1 MARKIIGA
9 ALFLLMLAVLELN
22 KNTIL
27 GWIVFILLT
36 AGFVLLREKLLKEKK
51 LFLRAGVWLGW
62 FAAFAAVFFLSY
74 PPVRSVP
81 AVNVSSPQ
89 KTDVITVA
97 QGSLTGVYNADRS
110 VEVYAGIPYAQP
122 PVGELR
128 WREPQDPLPWDEVLE
143 ADTFAPMSIQPVN
156 SPIYSSLSQIIGY
169 HDYSISL
176 SDNYLPPVSEDSL
189 YLNIWKPAGDV
200 SGLPVLVYIHGG
212 SLQTGQPW
220 YGDYS
225 GEGLAKEGVVVVN
238 MGYRL
243 GVFGFFADE
252 ELAAESSN
260 GTTGNYGLLD
270 QIKALE
276 WVQTN
281 ISAFGCDPGNVT
293 LSGESA
299 GSACVSALCTS
310 PLAEGLFRRVI
321 LESSTVAGAKPPHS
335 FRLLDEA
342 FRDGREL
349 MERHN
354 CMAAA
359 ELRALSAEELVS
371 EAYTQH
377 HITVDGYV
385 LTETPHESYVKGK
398 HNEEAILHGCNAEES
413 GPFIIFDHAS
423 MKDYEQKVRGYFKEY
438 ADDVLAV
445 YPAAND
451 SEADEY
457 WAEIYGSVFFNYPH
471 CCLDRLAV
479 QNGIP
484 AYEYLFTKHNGR
496 LGCWHSGE
504 MIYCFGNIPDSSTL
518 FDDGDRALSRTMV
531 RYWLNYIRTG
541 DPNGEGLPE
550 WERSTTSDRL
560 LEFGDNVGMISEK
573 RLALYVILDR
583 MNGED

>member
-243 GVFGFFADE
+243 
-252 ELAAESSN
+252 
-260 GTTGNYGLLD
+260 
-270 QIKALE
+270 
-276 WVQTN
+276 
-281 ISAFGCDPGNVT
+281 
-293 LSGESA
+293 
-299 GSACVSALCTS
+299 
-310 PLAEGLFRRVI
+310 
-321 LESSTVAGAKPPHS
+321 
-335 FRLLDEA
+335 
-342 FRDGREL
+342 
-349 MERHN
+349 
-354 CMAAA
+354 
-359 ELRALSAEELVS
+359 
-371 EAYTQH
+371 
-377 HITVDGYV
+377 
-385 LTETPHESYVKGK
+385 
-398 HNEEAILHGCNAEES
+398 
-413 GPFIIFDHAS
+413 
-423 MKDYEQKVRGYFKEY
+423 
-438 ADDVLAV
+438 
-445 YPAAND
+445 
-451 SEADEY
+451 
-457 WAEIYGSVFFNYPH
+457 
-471 CCLDRLAV
+471 
-479 QNGIP
+479 
-484 AYEYLFTKHNGR
+484 
-496 LGCWHSGE
+496 
-504 MIYCFGNIPDSSTL
+504 
-518 FDDGDRALSRTMV
+518 SRT
-531 RYWLNYIRTG
+531 RSLPPSRRTALR
-541 DPNGEGLPE
+541 ETTAC
-550 WERSTTSDRL
+550 STR
-560 LEFGDNVGMISEK
+560 
-573 RLALYVILDR
+573 
-583 MNGED
+583 